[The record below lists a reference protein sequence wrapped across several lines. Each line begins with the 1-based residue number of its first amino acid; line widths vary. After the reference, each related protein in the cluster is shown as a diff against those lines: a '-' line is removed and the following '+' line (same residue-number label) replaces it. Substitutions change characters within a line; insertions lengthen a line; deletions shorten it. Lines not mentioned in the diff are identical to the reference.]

1 MRINLLL
8 ILSATIYGG
17 FGLKITPVS
26 NRKFSKLTSKRK
38 IMDFFK
44 TFLMFLFSY
53 TVYVQSLE
61 TIKNPAPKN

>member
-8 ILSATIYGG
+8 VLSATIYGG
-17 FGLKITPVS
+17 FGLKITPVR
-26 NRKFSKLTSKRK
+26 NRKFSKLTAKRK
-38 IMDFFK
+38 IMDFLK

-61 TIKNPAPKN
+61 KIKSPAPKN